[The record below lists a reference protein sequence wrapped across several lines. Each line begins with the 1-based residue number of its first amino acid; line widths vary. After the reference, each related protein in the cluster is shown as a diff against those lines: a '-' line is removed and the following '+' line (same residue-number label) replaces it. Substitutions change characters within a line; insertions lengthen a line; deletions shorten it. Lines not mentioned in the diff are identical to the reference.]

1 MKGNTMSTRNKE
13 EISPEELRKRLYQ
26 TFKTRGILDTLKIQL
41 RNQLIHELKQ
51 PLIGGDVPL
60 KTVIV
65 QENSFLLHASN
76 SLVADHLQ
84 KCGYEYS
91 LSVFYPES
99 GLEKT
104 KKFLVEDIL
113 HLLKVSPKSELYNS
127 LNSNA
132 QNEKGFLMTLLME
145 LTDHHVHK
153 EEQNAETQTETTLHY
168 RDSLVEKMQIIDEQF
183 AARYQQGCKW
193 EPLEIKL
200 IEYRKEVEEQ
210 IKAEMEQKFLHFK
223 EVELAKIK
231 MEEKEK
237 SHKEIAE
244 LRRELNRTYQAKS
257 EALIN
262 REKTAIERLQKQQ
275 EIEEKEI
282 YSQRQA
288 LLAEIETLRNR
299 EAEYKQ
305 RIEAF
310 EMNCKILE
318 DKNKIKEDSLRQ
330 KELMIK
336 NKEDAYE
343 QKLKNELLRYQ
354 LELKEEYLKRTEK
367 ITEDEKRI
375 KVETTRLKEESA
387 ALNQKKEDHKQALS
401 ELKKAEIELDFA
413 NSQLAL
419 LTQQNDLLKERLNE
433 TTDYPLLK
441 RENLELQAQTKMQK
455 KHLEE
460 AQEEI
465 CHLREELS
473 HPSSD
478 YLALQAELRRHE
490 NAMKLDEEEFK
501 SQKQLLE
508 RQLQNEVENSAQL
521 KAQLIDCEEKIRWLN
536 SHVED
541 LKTQLRQ
548 TQQALENE
556 VFRNPKPS
564 LVDRSV
570 LDFSANKI
578 APPDIYIDRSLLRG
592 MPLVEDVVFEPSGI
606 SAKTYGISPRTS
618 SNSDMDLIAEAKAR
632 IRELEKE
639 AETLQE
645 AYRHYQQKAVRYTV
659 TSSQSPALSP
669 ALSCRIPS
677 ATHQRMMFSDH
688 VISPQ
693 TFDLNTDG
701 HHTDFTLNMC
711 RAEMPGQQNSSERS
725 FSPVKT
731 FFSSSHP
738 ANEVDNN
745 GSLSKSCPQ
754 LVENPVPLALSGTHQ
769 ATSSRSSDMS
779 PLGSPHLK
787 STTREYIRSE
797 KMLHDHSSESS
808 PEPEK
813 LSLEDLA
820 EPVQDASEIPEQLGD
835 DLSHHSGA
843 GRNRS
848 SASSP
853 VSSLP
858 QEHIVPIENIHQQE
872 TPETVGENVS
882 ELGREDTR
890 HQEVKTAIETEQ
902 SELEK
907 LEHEMIHKE
916 TSSQEESEVNNSELK
931 PSAIHENS
939 SADQLEKYLKIVME
953 SKEQEQNSLKDTEEM
968 SPAHF
973 LTEEKDDSIASLSHD
988 AADEDF
994 W

>member
-548 TQQALENE
+548 TQQ
-556 VFRNPKPS
+556 
-564 LVDRSV
+564 
-570 LDFSANKI
+570 
-578 APPDIYIDRSLLRG
+578 
-592 MPLVEDVVFEPSGI
+592 GI

>member
-1 MKGNTMSTRNKE
+1 MSTGNKE

-51 PLIGGDVPL
+51 PLLGGDVPL

-113 HLLKVSPKSELYNS
+113 HLLKVSPKSGLYNS
-127 LNSNA
+127 LISNA

-262 REKTAIERLQKQQ
+262 REKSAIERLQKQQ

-330 KELMIK
+330 KELMIQ

-343 QKLKNELLRYQ
+343 QKLKNDLLRYQ

-387 ALNQKKEDHKQALS
+387 TLNQKKEDHKKALS

-441 RENLELQAQTKMQK
+441 RENLELQAQTKTQR

-465 CHLREELS
+465 NHLREELS

-478 YLALQAELRRHE
+478 YLALQADLRRLE
-490 NAMKLDEEEFK
+490 NAMKFDEEEFK

-521 KAQLIDCEEKIRWLN
+521 KAQLVDCEEKIRWLN

-592 MPLVEDVVFEPSGI
+592 VTLVEDVVFEPSGV
-606 SAKTYGISPRTS
+606 SAKTYGISPGTS
-618 SNSDMDLIAEAKAR
+618 SNSDMDLIAEARAR

-659 TSSQSPALSP
+659 LSSQSPALSP

-677 ATHQRMMFSDH
+677 ATHQRVMFSDH

-711 RAEMPGQQNSSERS
+711 RGEMPGQLNSPERS
-725 FSPVKT
+725 FSPVRT

-738 ANEVDNN
+738 ANEDNN

-754 LVENPVPLALSGTHQ
+754 LVENPVPLASSGTHH

-779 PLGSPHLK
+779 PPGSPHLK

-797 KMLHDHSSESS
+797 KMLHSHSSESS

-820 EPVQDASEIPEQLGD
+820 EPIRDASEIPEQLGD

-848 SASSP
+848 SASTP
-853 VSSLP
+853 ASSLP
-858 QEHIVPIENIHQQE
+858 QEHSVAIENIHQHK
-872 TPETVGENVS
+872 TPEEVGENVS
-882 ELGREDTR
+882 ELGRE
-890 HQEVKTAIETEQ
+890 ETEQ

-907 LEHEMIHKE
+907 LEHEMVHKE
-916 TSSQEESEVNNSELK
+916 TSSQEEPEVKNSELK
-931 PSAIHENS
+931 PSAINEKS

-973 LTEEKDDSIASLSHD
+973 LIEEKDDSIASLSHD

>member
-1 MKGNTMSTRNKE
+1 MSGSTSSHSLKDA
-13 EISPEELRKRLYQ
+13 LAD
-26 TFKTRGILDTLKIQL
+26 FKTQSAPGCY
-41 RNQLIHELKQ
+41 
-51 PLIGGDVPL
+51 PL
-60 KTVIV
+60 
-65 QENSFLLHASN
+65 
-76 SLVADHLQ
+76 
-84 KCGYEYS
+84 YS
-91 LSVFYPES
+91 GPNP
-99 GLEKT
+99 
-104 KKFLVEDIL
+104 D
-113 HLLKVSPKSELYNS
+113 
-127 LNSNA
+127 
-132 QNEKGFLMTLLME
+132 GFLMTLLME

-210 IKAEMEQKFLHFK
+210 IKAEMEQKKHILMFQFLHFK

-262 REKTAIERLQKQQ
+262 REKSAIERLQKQQ

-330 KELMIK
+330 KELMIQ

-343 QKLKNELLRYQ
+343 QKLKNDLLRYQ

-387 ALNQKKEDHKQALS
+387 TLNQKKEDHKKALS

-441 RENLELQAQTKMQK
+441 RENLELQAQTKTQR

-465 CHLREELS
+465 NHLREELS

-478 YLALQAELRRHE
+478 YLALQADLRRLE
-490 NAMKLDEEEFK
+490 NAMKFDEEEFK

-508 RQLQNEVENSAQL
+508 RQLQNECIVVEVHLFVVLVLLCYIVLVNCS
-521 KAQLIDCEEKIRWLN
+521 
-536 SHVED
+536 V
-541 LKTQLRQ
+541 
-548 TQQALENE
+548 ALENE

-592 MPLVEDVVFEPSGI
+592 VTLVEDVVFEPSGV
-606 SAKTYGISPRTS
+606 SAKTYGISPGTS
-618 SNSDMDLIAEAKAR
+618 SNSDMDLIAEARAR

-659 TSSQSPALSP
+659 LSSQSPALSP

-677 ATHQRMMFSDH
+677 ATHQRVMFSDH

-711 RAEMPGQQNSSERS
+711 R
-725 FSPVKT
+725 
-731 FFSSSHP
+731 
-738 ANEVDNN
+738 VDNN

-754 LVENPVPLALSGTHQ
+754 LVENPVPLASSGTHH

-779 PLGSPHLK
+779 PPGSPHLK

-797 KMLHDHSSESS
+797 KMLHSHSSESS

-820 EPVQDASEIPEQLGD
+820 EPIRDASEIPEQLGD

-848 SASSP
+848 SASTP
-853 VSSLP
+853 ASSLP
-858 QEHIVPIENIHQQE
+858 QEHSVAIENIHQHK
-872 TPETVGENVS
+872 TPEEVGENVS
-882 ELGREDTR
+882 ELGRE
-890 HQEVKTAIETEQ
+890 ETEQ

-907 LEHEMIHKE
+907 LEHEMVHKE
-916 TSSQEESEVNNSELK
+916 TSSQEEPEVKNSELK
-931 PSAIHENS
+931 PSAINEKS

-973 LTEEKDDSIASLSHD
+973 LIEEKDDSLCIRKVQIVIMIASRSSVKSWRHSFSNVNSYSSLGVVVGRFVTTTQDEFLS
-988 AADEDF
+988 
-994 W
+994 